1 MGLFTT
7 GEVACDIRARVEQ
20 VASLATTVCHAFS
33 SELGVPEA
41 MRKLQCSED
50 AGVSRERMF

>member
-7 GEVACDIRARVEQ
+7 GKVACDIRARVEQ

-41 MRKLQCSED
+41 MRKL
-50 AGVSRERMF
+50 